1 MAMRERNEPPEEDPV
16 AVQPLFD
23 GNVSALPRRGVLS
36 GFVPPRQLVCRDGG
50 LLYLAVLPDG
60 IVGGQVCRGIPFAEL
75 LFIWLLPAGEVD
87 VLDDVETYGRTHTVP
102 CRLFWTRGGMGL
114 REVCLRRRG
123 DNECSL
129 TFTAYD
135 ARGNQIEPLLHRV
148 LAFTFLC
155 PPSIWRAAVRFGA
168 NSYDSLIPDDN
179 LLFDVHHKDK
189 DHGNNR
195 LHNLLIM
202 PAAGAG
208 GHRQLSARER

>member
-1 MAMRERNEPPEEDPV
+1 M
-16 AVQPLFD
+16 
-23 GNVSALPRRGVLS
+23 
-36 GFVPPRQLVCRDGG
+36 
-50 LLYLAVLPDG
+50 
-60 IVGGQVCRGIPFAEL
+60 
-75 LFIWLLPAGEVD
+75 LLPHYNTPWSVEHEVD
-87 VLDDVETYGRTHTVP
+87 VLDDVKTYRRTHTVP

-155 PPSIWRAAVRFGA
+155 PPNIWRAAVRFGA
-168 NSYDSLIPDDN
+168 NSYDSLIPGDN